1 MPYPTKS
8 LADLI
13 LETQRLKEEAQR
25 LLERSSKIDGEILK
39 RVQDRTD
46 RTNRHNRDRQNGS

>member
-1 MPYPTKS
+1 MPYSTKS

-13 LETQRLKEEAQR
+13 LESQRLKEEAQR
-25 LLERSSKIDGEILK
+25 LLERSKKIDADLLK
-39 RVQDRTD
+39 RVQERTD

>member
-8 LADLI
+8 LAELI